1 MIRGDFPL
9 GFKVAL
15 HEKDLRICQRM
26 AAAHG
31 VELPLVEM
39 TLLHYSR
46 LPEADREEQDIS
58 SLFRVKDAMFASGDS
73 GG

>member
-1 MIRGDFPL
+1 
-9 GFKVAL
+9 
-15 HEKDLRICQRM
+15 
-26 AAAHG
+26 
-31 VELPLVEM
+31 
-39 TLLHYSR
+39 LLHYSR